1 MSPTTSVSTIN
12 AISPVLDA
20 SFFEH
25 TLFLSPRRVKPCVAT
40 AESIE
45 LKPDPIPL
53 SREQE
58 SERVERARKRERE
71 RERREGESV

>member
-1 MSPTTSVSTIN
+1 MLRAN
-12 AISPVLDA
+12 C
-20 SFFEH
+20 
-25 TLFLSPRRVKPCVAT
+25 RVKPCVAT

-58 SERVERARKRERE
+58 SESGKSKKDRNGEERGRECVRE
-71 RERREGESV
+71 TSDSFPLI